1 VRADVGP
8 LHRAVEGGRATQGK
22 EVRQRPCQ
30 KGGRRSDVG
39 VVFSLVGASFLG
51 ALTSVALGPFLP
63 MIARDLRTSVPLL
76 GQTATAALF
85 SAAVLGLIVGPL
97 ADRYGHRRLLLAGLW
112 AVALCGSVTA
122 AAHGYLTLLGGQLL
136 GSISI
141 ATLEGVA
148 LAVAG
153 ARFVGRARRRAMS
166 AITGA
171 IAASSVVGIPLLA
184 ALGETFGWRAAFL
197 TLGAAG
203 LCGVWLVAV
212 ALPRGDV
219 PQRRSPAR
227 RTLRSEYAP
236 LLRHRPVLA
245 LVLSSALRAV
255 FWMGAVL
262 YLGALFS
269 ERHGFGTGEVGLV
282 YLASGIGY
290 LAGSAAAGSWLGDSA
305 PRATYAATTI
315 CSGALFGLAF
325 AAPLG
330 AGVAVVCITL
340 ASFLAPFGWVTLAAM
355 LSGETPAGQAT
366 TMVLAVSVYS
376 LGAAI
381 GGAAGGLL
389 LAWGG
394 YAALG
399 VGLAAFAAAAVLS
412 VGQSAAGERSVPPRS
427 EAD

>member
-1 VRADVGP
+1 
-8 LHRAVEGGRATQGK
+8 
-22 EVRQRPCQ
+22 
-30 KGGRRSDVG
+30 
-39 VVFSLVGASFLG
+39 
-51 ALTSVALGPFLP
+51 
-63 MIARDLRTSVPLL
+63 
-76 GQTATAALF
+76 
-85 SAAVLGLIVGPL
+85 
-97 ADRYGHRRLLLAGLW
+97 LLAGLW
-112 AVALCGSVTA
+112 AVALCGSATA

-141 ATLEGVA
+141 ATLEGVV

-153 ARFVGRARRRAMS
+153 ARFVGRARQRAMS

-203 LCGVWLVAV
+203 LSGAWLVAV

-227 RTLRSEYAP
+227 RTLLSEYAP

-245 LVLSSALRAV
+245 LVLSTALRAV

-269 ERHGFGTGEVGLV
+269 ERHGLGTGEVGLV

-290 LAGSAAAGSWLGDSA
+290 LAGSAAAGSWLGGSA

-315 CSGALFGLAF
+315 GSGALFGLAF
-325 AAPLG
+325 AAPFG
-330 AGVAVVCITL
+330 ADVAVVCITL

-394 YAALG
+394 YPALG
-399 VGLAAFAAAAVLS
+399 VGLAAFAAAAVVS
-412 VGQSAAGERSVPPRS
+412 VRQPAAGERSVSPRS

>member
-1 VRADVGP
+1 
-8 LHRAVEGGRATQGK
+8 
-22 EVRQRPCQ
+22 
-30 KGGRRSDVG
+30 
-39 VVFSLVGASFLG
+39 
-51 ALTSVALGPFLP
+51 
-63 MIARDLRTSVPLL
+63 
-76 GQTATAALF
+76 
-85 SAAVLGLIVGPL
+85 
-97 ADRYGHRRLLLAGLW
+97 
-112 AVALCGSVTA
+112 
-122 AAHGYLTLLGGQLL
+122 
-136 GSISI
+136 
-141 ATLEGVA
+141 
-148 LAVAG
+148 
-153 ARFVGRARRRAMS
+153 MS

-171 IAASSVVGIPLLA
+171 IASSSVVGIPLLS

-197 TLGAAG
+197 TLGVAG
-203 LCGVWLVAV
+203 LSGACLVAV

-219 PQRRSPAR
+219 PQRRGPVR
-227 RTLRSEYAP
+227 RPLLSEYAP

-269 ERHGFGTGEVGLV
+269 ERYGFGTGEVGLV

-290 LAGSAAAGSWLGDSA
+290 LAGSAAVGSWLGGSA

-315 CSGALFGLAF
+315 GSGTLFELTF
-325 AAPLG
+325 AAPFG
-330 AGVAVVCITL
+330 AGVAVACVTL

-355 LSGETPAGQAT
+355 LSSETPAGQAT

-399 VGLAAFAAAAVLS
+399 VGLAVFAAAAVVS
-412 VGQSAAGERSVPPRS
+412 VRRPSGRR
-427 EAD
+427 